1 MSAKSS
7 VRTSKIPGKKAK
19 RLQHLIRVWHYWVG
33 ALVSLQFLIW
43 LGTGIY
49 FNITPH
55 EALKGMAY
63 SHHAA
68 HEDNNFNAA
77 ELITAKQVLT
87 NHPNQQQLALISLDS
102 NPVYLLTETAM
113 RYKHECQQQT
123 LVNAYSGEVIH
134 IDLSLATTLA
144 IDSYRG
150 PGSVISANKLKPP
163 ISEWPK
169 ECNSLWQINMDDD
182 LETRIYINAING
194 QLIGHKNSDTELA
207 DLMFKL
213 HFMDYLH
220 QGSFNNPF
228 SWFFGLMG
236 LFLSLSGLYWVGENL
251 VNKRYKL
258 TRFLKVK
265 S

>member
-7 VRTSKIPGKKAK
+7 ARIRKTPDKKTK
-19 RLQHLIRVWHYWVG
+19 RLQRWVRVWHYWMG
-33 ALVSLQFLIW
+33 ALVSLQLLIW

-63 SHHAA
+63 SHQAA
-68 HEDNNFNAA
+68 HKDFNFSAA
-77 ELITAKQVLT
+77 DLISAKQVLADY
-87 NHPNQQQLALISLDS
+87 PNQQQLALISLDS
-102 NPVYLLTETAM
+102 NPVYLLTKTTM
-113 RYKHECQQQT
+113 RYKHACQQQT
-123 LVNAYSGEVIH
+123 LINAYSGEVMNIEP
-134 IDLSLATTLA
+134 SLATRLA
-144 IDSYRG
+144 SDSYMG
-150 PGSVISANKLKPP
+150 PGSVISVNKLKPP

-169 ECNSLWQINMDDD
+169 QCNPLWQINMDDD

-194 QLIGHKNSDTELA
+194 QLVGHKNSDTDLA

-228 SWFFGLMG
+228 SWFFGLMS
-236 LFLSLSGLYWVGENL
+236 LLLSLSGLYWVGENL

-258 TRFLKVK
+258 TRRLKVK